1 MVLVEALARPRKRL
15 VLTLENERNFFAWCS
30 ITMMT
35 IVTCLLMEKDFHIKT
50 NNKNINFPTHFCLRC
65 ISNGFYVTDSG
76 TVSL

>member
-1 MVLVEALARPRKRL
+1 
-15 VLTLENERNFFAWCS
+15 
-30 ITMMT
+30 MMT